1 MGNARSL
8 SDEVRLTDR
17 GLAFLKAI
25 IDAQAW
31 DEEVVESFLEKPY
44 KWDAEYAHWLN
55 CGAPTVTGEPDFER
69 WVALMDVP

>member
-1 MGNARSL
+1 MPNTRSL

-31 DEEVVESFLEKPY
+31 DEEVVETFLEKPH
-44 KWDAEYAHWLN
+44 KWDDEYRLWLN
-55 CGAPTVTGEPDFER
+55 NGAPTEMGEPDFER
-69 WVALMDVP
+69 WVELMDVP